1 MHTSHNFFSKPL
13 IISSVSRFILG
24 LCLNYI
30 AQSSMYGNGPPNT
43 IVPHTYVVLIVGQLL
58 WALSRI
64 FLANE
69 VFLIGSTLRQLA
81 ML

>member
-1 MHTSHNFFSKPL
+1 MIF
-13 IISSVSRFILG
+13 SSVLRFILG

-30 AQSSMYGNGPPNT
+30 AQFTVYGDGTPNT
-43 IVPHTYVVLIVGQLL
+43 TVPHVYVVLIVGQML

-64 FLANE
+64 FLFNE
-69 VFLIGSTLRQLA
+69 VYRIGSTLQQLA